1 MTVRA
6 ASIDVP
12 VHWRNRAAEGRRDD
26 LRAAAESLSVALV
39 IRNKKL
45 NPFDSAFALYLD
57 LTCRSLWGCVMSISR
72 RNFLA
77 LLGTAVAGA
86 SAVGA
91 TSGGSATL
99 GGSAARAGRQ
109 AGAAKAGKKNGVWI
123 VREIGA
129 VRTGAVPITL
139 THRET
144 GENLLLEAC
153 QRGMGHTPVAQSA
166 QFDLYLVN
174 QGAGN
179 VRTDREHVL
188 AARALAG
195 ALDRLPSSAL
205 PDVLT
210 MADRAA
216 RHPELRE
223 VNDDLAKA

>member
-1 MTVRA
+1 
-6 ASIDVP
+6 
-12 VHWRNRAAEGRRDD
+12 
-26 LRAAAESLSVALV
+26 
-39 IRNKKL
+39 
-45 NPFDSAFALYLD
+45 
-57 LTCRSLWGCVMSISR
+57 MSISR

-91 TSGGSATL
+91 TSGGM
-99 GGSAARAGRQ
+99 AARAG
-109 AGAAKAGKKNGVWI
+109 AKPSARAPQSAKKSGVWI

-153 QRGMGHTPVAQSA
+153 QRGMGHPPVAQSA
-166 QFDLYLVN
+166 QFDLYVVN
-174 QGAGN
+174 QGTGN
-179 VRTDREHVL
+179 VPTRREHVL

-195 ALDRLPSSAL
+195 ALDRLPASVV

-210 MADRAA
+210 MADRASK
-216 RHPELRE
+216 HPELRE
-223 VNDDLAKA
+223 VNDDHAKA